1 MNLRRC
7 NLAFV
12 LALTAHN
19 FVRSSAAT
27 AATVASD
34 AASNAAYTSE
44 VGGAWK
50 GVNPTADENPPGADN
65 GGFGFQPWDFSGGFH
80 YPSQSP
86 YGRLN
91 HFING
96 IDFAASSFNNLGAPT
111 FALTNANVA
120 FGGATSSA
128 RRPFQSPLAV
138 GDSLSL
144 RFDNPLLAPL
154 HQQAPSGLI
163 IRVNSGTGAQSV
175 ERFALFASSDFN
187 GGAWAASDSVG
198 TTNLGVSTSA
208 TSQGAEFRFTLTAAQ
223 SYLFELRPLSGGN
236 PLVSRSGNLAPSTA
250 GAIRS
255 VDLVMYANG
264 SGNGQTGSAA
274 QPTGAREF
282 FFNNLLITSPGVAGD
297 YDADGDVDGN
307 DFLVWQRNLG
317 STTNLAAD
325 GSKNGVV
332 DGADLTVWRGH
343 FPSSTGLAAAMP
355 EPSAALLGTLA
366 FCGITLRRMLRT

>member
-1 MNLRRC
+1 MNHRRC
-7 NLAFV
+7 NFAFV
-12 LALTAHN
+12 LALTAYN
-19 FVRSSAAT
+19 LVCFSTVT
-27 AATVASD
+27 AATVATD
-34 AASNAAYTSE
+34 VASNAAYSSE

-50 GVNPTADENPPGADN
+50 GANPSADENPPGADN
-65 GGFGFQPWDFSGGFH
+65 GGFGFHPWDFSGGFH

-91 HFING
+91 HFIDG
-96 IDFAASSFNNLGAPT
+96 VDFAASTFNDLGAPA
-111 FALTNANVA
+111 FALTNANA
-120 FGGATSSA
+120 TFGGATSSA

-138 GDSLSL
+138 GDTLSL
-144 RFDNPLLAPL
+144 RFDNPLLTPL

-223 SYLFELRPLSGGN
+223 SYLFELLPLSGGN
-236 PLVSRSGNLAPSTA
+236 PIASRSGSLALSTA
-250 GAIRS
+250 GAIQS
-255 VDLVMYANG
+255 VDIVMYTNG

-282 FFNNLLITSPGVAGD
+282 FFYNLLITSPGVAGD
-297 YDADGDVDGN
+297 YDADGDVDGC
-307 DFLVWQRNLG
+307 DFLVWQWTLG

-325 GSKNGVV
+325 GNKNGVV
-332 DGADLTVWRGH
+332 DGADLTVWRGR
-343 FPSSTGLAAAMP
+343 FPFAAGQAAAVP
-355 EPSAALLGTLA
+355 EPSAVLLVTLA
-366 FCGITLRRMLRT
+366 CCGARFRRMQ